1 MTVQADA
8 ETRQRRRYVSPR
20 RVESATQTR
29 EAVLGAAREL
39 FAARGFAATGM
50 RDIAQAAGVA
60 VETIYSNFGSKTELL
75 SAAMDVAV
83 VGDTRP
89 VPLRDRPEYA
99 ALGRG
104 PLQERAQAAA
114 RLLVEIHERTAALG
128 RALRE
133 GAATDEELAKRV
145 AELEQRRRVNVTEAV
160 RLVAGRAVSDTA
172 ADGVWA
178 VTSMEVYALL
188 IEHAGWSPDRYEQW
202 MAETIANLLRST
214 RKNSS

>member
-1 MTVQADA
+1 MATPSDA
-8 ETRQRRRYVSPR
+8 ETRPRRRYVSPR
-20 RVESATQTR
+20 RAESATQTR

-39 FAARGFAATGM
+39 FGIRGFAATGM
-50 RDIAQAAGVA
+50 RDVAEAAGVA

-83 VGDTRP
+83 VGDARP
-89 VPLRDRPEYA
+89 VPLNDRPEYA

-104 PLQERAQAAA
+104 PLRERAQAAA

-133 GAATDEELAKRV
+133 GAAADEELATRV
-145 AELEQRRRVNVTEAV
+145 AELEQRRRVNVADALT
-160 RLVAGRAVSDTA
+160 LVAGRAVSDTA
-172 ADGVWA
+172 ADGIWA

-188 IEHAGWSPDRYEQW
+188 IQHAGWSPDRYEQW
-202 MAETIANLLRST
+202 MAETIEQLLRST
-214 RKNSS
+214 RRNS